1 MKNHKKNEVL
11 RYARII
17 TTALA
22 FIAVFSGGFA
32 HAEWKP
38 TKTIEMVVHTG
49 PGGGNDV
56 LARTIAVMLEKEKLL
71 PVRMQVVN
79 KAGGNGAVAAAYLA
93 EKKGETHTLGLITS
107 VWIATPLT
115 SSEAKVTLRD
125 LTPVAR
131 LVLEPAVFA
140 VRADSTYK
148 TMRDFIEAA
157 RAKPGQL
164 KQSGGS
170 LTSRDS
176 IMRQALQ
183 QHTGTKWA
191 FVSFQGGGERVAALL
206 GGHVDMMIIEP
217 QEAGEHIRAGK
228 MRVLAQIAERP
239 LAAYPGVPTLKQ
251 AGYDITVPPQI
262 RAVMAPPGVPKEVI
276 AYWEDLFAKLHKTA
290 SWRKYVEDNQLED
303 GFLTGAEFSKSIDK
317 IENELRVQFQ
327 HAGVKLA
334 R

>member
-1 MKNHKKNEVL
+1 M
-11 RYARII
+11 RYTRII
-17 TTALA
+17 TMALA
-22 FIAVFSGGFA
+22 AVFVSGLV
-32 HAEWKP
+32 HAQWKP
-38 TKTIEMVVHTG
+38 TKPIEMVVHTG
-49 PGGGNDV
+49 PGGGSDV
-56 LARTIAVMLEKEKLL
+56 LARTIVVMLEKEKLL

-79 KAGGNGAVAAAYLA
+79 KTGGNAAVAAAYLA

-115 SSEAKVTLRD
+115 SAEAKVTLRD

-131 LVLEPAVFA
+131 LVFEPAVFA
-140 VRADSTYK
+140 VRADSPYK

-157 RAKPGQL
+157 RANPGKL

-217 QEAGEHIRAGK
+217 QEAGEQIRAGK
-228 MRVLAQIAERP
+228 MRVLAQIAEKP
-239 LAAYPGVPTLKQ
+239 LPSYPGVPTLKE
-251 AGYDITVPPQI
+251 AGYDVSVPPQI
-262 RAVMAPPGVPKEVI
+262 RALVAPPGIPKDVI
-276 AYWEDLFAKLHKTA
+276 AYWEDLFDKLHNTA
-290 SWRKYVEDNQLED
+290 SWQKYVADNQLEE
-303 GFLTGAEFSKSIDK
+303 GFLTGPDLAKSIDK
-317 IENELRVQFQ
+317 IENELRVQFEQ
-327 HAGVKLA
+327 SGIKTV

>member
-1 MKNHKKNEVL
+1 MRHASL
-11 RYARII
+11 I
-17 TTALA
+17 ALA
-22 FIAVFSGGFA
+22 SVAILLNGLA
-32 HAEWKP
+32 HAQWTP
-38 TKTIEMVVHTG
+38 TKPIEMVVHTG
-49 PGGGNDV
+49 PGGGSDV
-56 LARTIAVMLEKEKLL
+56 LARSIAVMLEKEKLL

-79 KAGGNGAVAAAYLA
+79 KSGGNAAVAAAYLA
-93 EKKGETHTLGLITS
+93 EKKGDTNTLGLITS
-107 VWIATPLT
+107 VWLATPLT

-131 LVLEPAVFA
+131 LVFEPAVFA
-140 VRADSTYK
+140 VRADAPYK

-157 RAKPGQL
+157 RANPGKL

-217 QEAGEHIRAGK
+217 QEAGEQIRAGK
-228 MRVLAQIAERP
+228 MRVLAQIADRP
-239 LAAYPGVPTLKQ
+239 LAAYAGVPTLKE
-251 AGYDITVPPQI
+251 AGYDVSVPPQI
-262 RAVMAPPGVPKEVI
+262 RAVMAPPGTPKEVI
-276 AYWEDLFAKLHKTA
+276 AYWEDLFARLHKSA
-290 SWRKYVEDNQLED
+290 SWQKYIADNQLED
-303 GFLTGAEFSKSIDK
+303 GFLTGAEFPKSIEK

-327 HAGVKLA
+327 QSGVKTV